1 LKKILEEIFYNHANN
16 RASGENN
23 RASGENNRASGENN
37 RASGDIMHNR
47 WWSEAEPPVNRY
59 NNFEPR

>member
-1 LKKILEEIFYNHANN
+1 MKDSNESTFVYSSLWQEKTPIFVP
-16 RASGENN
+16 
-23 RASGENNRASGENN
+23 NN

-47 WWSEAEPPVNRY
+47 WWSEAEPPVMHH